1 MGDLRAAAH
10 ALNEGAMVAG
20 PLSTPAPA
28 KAPSRLETWSRVHAP
43 LMIAAGAGT
52 ALLGA
57 PWILGAAAAASFAVL
72 LVQSRSDWATEAR
85 TFVPNLVTALRLAIV
100 VAMGSLRHGA
110 PGLEWAAAVGAIFAL
125 DFVDGWLARR
135 AHGTSAFGAH
145 FDMETDALVVLV
157 VDLELWLRG
166 QLGVWILT
174 AGLLR
179 YAYVV
184 LIALVPP
191 RGGEMPR
198 SSLGRNAFGALVIGL
213 TVALASPGPVG
224 TAGAVIGT
232 LAVTLSF
239 ARSLWWSYFTKP
251 RTPA

>member
-1 MGDLRAAAH
+1 
-10 ALNEGAMVAG
+10 MVAG

-43 LMIAAGAGT
+43 LMIAACA
-52 ALLGA
+52 AAAILDA
-57 PWILGAAAAASFAVL
+57 PWLVGAAAVATFAVL
-72 LVQSRSDWATEAR
+72 LVQSRSEWAAEAR
-85 TFVPNLVTALRLAIV
+85 TVVPNLVTALRLVIV
-100 VAMGSLRHGA
+100 VTMGSLR
-110 PGLEWAAAVGAIFAL
+110 
-125 DFVDGWLARR
+125 RTN
-135 AHGTSAFGAH
+135 GTSAFGAH

-157 VDLELWLRG
+157 VDLELFLRG

-174 AGLLR
+174 TGLLR

-184 LIALVPP
+184 CVALVPP

-198 SSLGRNAFGALVIGL
+198 STLGRNAFGALVVGL
-213 TVALASPGPVG
+213 AVALASPGPVG

-239 ARSLWWSYFTKP
+239 ARAFQWSYSMKP